1 VSNAVRALALLWL
14 LLGPALAAADDYW
27 LQADAYHPA
36 AGTRLVVHLV
46 VGQSFAAREEKA
58 YERGH
63 TERFEL
69 RLPND
74 VRDLLA
80 STNDGVKPLFDDTL
94 PAPGPFLM
102 TMVRGSEQA
111 GRERGWHFLK
121 LLGHTGDETE
131 TDLHHRF
138 TGMQYEIVLL
148 QNPLTMHAGDEQIV
162 QLLFETKPLASA
174 SAFALHRGADGGVT
188 ELTGLSDAHGVVRFT
203 LTQPGVWLIRSVHT
217 RPCKGCKD
225 ADSESFSAAYSFSV
239 E

>member
-1 VSNAVRALALLWL
+1 VRTLVLLTL
-14 LLGPALAAADDYW
+14 ILGPAMAMADDYW
-27 LQADAYHPA
+27 LQADSYHPT
-36 AGTRLVVHLV
+36 AGAHLVVHLN

-58 YERGH
+58 FERAH

-74 VRDLLA
+74 VRDLLG
-80 STNDGVKPLFDDTL
+80 STNDGIKPVFDDVL
-94 PAPGPFLM
+94 PASGPFLIS
-102 TMVRGSEQA
+102 MVSGLEQI
-111 GRERGWHFLK
+111 GRERSWHFLK
-121 LLGHTGDETE
+121 LLGHTGDDTE

-162 QLLFETKPLASA
+162 QLLFDTKPLANESA
-174 SAFALHRGADGGVT
+174 YALRRGADGAVT
-188 ELTGLSDAHGVVRFT
+188 ELTGMSDARGVVRFT
-203 LTQPGVWLIRSVHT
+203 LTQSGTWLIRSVHT

-225 ADSESFSAAYSFSV
+225 ADSESFAAAYSFSV